1 MRDQKAKS
9 ERCSIALRR
18 KLLNERLHADRYANA
33 ARAERCTHTVKIREG
48 NALSTATRKAEF
60 ASSLATPNA
69 CKCSH
74 ACAYVADHK
83 LCRRYINRSTVS
95 HQPLDCRR
103 TLHQP

>member
-1 MRDQKAKS
+1 MGIRRLRRTDSRTS
-9 ERCSIALRR
+9 ERCGITLRR

-33 ARAERCTHTVKIREG
+33 ARVERCTHTVKITEG
-48 NALSTATRKAEF
+48 NALSTTTRKAEF

-83 LCRRYINRSTVS
+83 LCRRYINR
-95 HQPLDCRR
+95 
-103 TLHQP
+103 